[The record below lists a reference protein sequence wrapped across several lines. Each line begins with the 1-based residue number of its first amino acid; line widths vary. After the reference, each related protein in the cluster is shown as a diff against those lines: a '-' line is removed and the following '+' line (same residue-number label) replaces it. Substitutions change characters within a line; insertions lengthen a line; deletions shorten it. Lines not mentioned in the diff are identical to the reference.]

1 MSTSDEFYRRFT
13 LPEEQKSHFE
23 RWSLDAFSSNRWFT
37 STNVVKLEDRRPSG
51 EMGRIIT
58 LLRQRR
64 RDDEARAIATML
76 ADARRKTG
84 KTS

>member
-23 RWSLDAFSSNRWFT
+23 RWSLDVFSSNRWFA
-37 STNVVKLEDRRPSG
+37 SINVVKLEDHRPPG

-64 RDDEARAIATML
+64 RAEEARAIAAIL
-76 ADARRKTG
+76 ADARRRAG